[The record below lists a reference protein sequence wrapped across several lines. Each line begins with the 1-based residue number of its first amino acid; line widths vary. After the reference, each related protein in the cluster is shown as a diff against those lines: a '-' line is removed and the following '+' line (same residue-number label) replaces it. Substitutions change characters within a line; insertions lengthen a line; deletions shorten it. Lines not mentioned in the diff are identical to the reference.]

1 MQKVDKSMKIEEVLK
16 KYPKTVTIFAK
27 HGFQC
32 IGCAA
37 ASFESIEQGAA
48 AHGVDVEELI
58 GDLNRAIK

>member
-1 MQKVDKSMKIEEVLK
+1 MGKITKDMKIEEVLR
-16 KYPKTVTIFAK
+16 KYPKTVTVFAK

-48 AHGVDVEELI
+48 THGIDVEELI